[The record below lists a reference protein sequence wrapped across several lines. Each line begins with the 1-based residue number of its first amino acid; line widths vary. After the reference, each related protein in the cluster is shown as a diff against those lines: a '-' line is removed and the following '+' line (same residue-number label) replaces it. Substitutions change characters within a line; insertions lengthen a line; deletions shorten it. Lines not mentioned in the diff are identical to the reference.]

1 MPSMFALPGLWRIC
15 DIVTCRGVGLNLL
28 VNPGKG
34 WGIITSG
41 QAGFINHLFVS
52 FDPSLTEPGLLL
64 WAESRLSSERAEPSV
79 WDGRAGQGKGSAQIL
94 DSSWWLN
101 TPVHPGSCSGRTT
114 GLLGKHGSPSL
125 PLNTKVTR
133 FLLRTLF
140 SSLAQ
145 SVAVVHWC
153 GETGGPCWGSSFS
166 VLETSFL
173 SHVLRGVPPR
183 PFLPAGP
190 ARPPLTGSLHSL

>member
-94 DSSWWLN
+94 DSSRCFN
-101 TPVHPGSCSGRTT
+101 TPVYPESCSGRTT

-133 FLLRTLF
+133 SLLRTLF
-140 SSLAQ
+140 SSLAESAQ
-145 SVAVVHWC
+145 RILGQPHICATSPQPLSGITKPSHSC
-153 GETGGPCWGSSFS
+153 GSEPQ
-166 VLETSFL
+166 
-173 SHVLRGVPPR
+173 
-183 PFLPAGP
+183 
-190 ARPPLTGSLHSL
+190 